1 MNTIQIIVIACIL
14 AAIGLISLWWGTKT
28 AHDLDQEEDVYVR
41 PKFQPR
47 KVSYTK
53 GVDPYASQLE
63 HSYPKKKKRYYNK
76 KKKPAVANNAPTE
89 KRPVGRPKK
98 SN

>member
-1 MNTIQIIVIACIL
+1 MNTFVIILLVV
-14 AAIGLISLWWGTKT
+14 AIISVAIMYVSIKN
-28 AHDLDQEEDVYVR
+28 AQEVDDTPIS

-47 KVSYTK
+47 KMHYVAGT
-53 GVDPYASQLE
+53 DPYEAE
-63 HSYPKKKKRYYNK
+63 KPKRRYKRRNK
-76 KKKPAVANNAPTE
+76 KKKPAVAENAQVE

>member
-1 MNTIQIIVIACIL
+1 MTTIGIILVTIAIISV
-14 AAIGLISLWWGTKT
+14 AFIYYAIKT
-28 AHDLDQEEDVYVR
+28 AERHDEEIDKVQQ

-47 KVSYTK
+47 KVTIVVSDETEK
-53 GVDPYASQLE
+53 
-63 HSYPKKKKRYYNK
+63 PKRKKKRYYNK
-76 KKKPAVANNAPTE
+76 KKKPAVAENAPVE

>member
-1 MNTIQIIVIACIL
+1 MNLFIIIGCVAVVTV
-14 AAIGLISLWWGTKT
+14 AALYFLSKN
-28 AHDLDQEEDVYVR
+28 AHELKEEE

-47 KVSYTK
+47 KVTYTK
-53 GVDPYASQLE
+53 GVDPYE
-63 HSYPKKKKRYYNK
+63 TEKPKRKKKRYYNK
-76 KKKPAVANNAPTE
+76 KKPAVANNATTE

>member
-1 MNTIQIIVIACIL
+1 MNSTQIIITVCVL
-14 AAIGLISLWWGTKT
+14 AAIALLSMWYATST
-28 AHDLDQEEDVYVR
+28 AYDLDKEKPLDI

-47 KVSYTK
+47 KVTVVKSSEET
-53 GVDPYASQLE
+53 
-63 HSYPKKKKRYYNK
+63 PKRKKKRYYNSK
-76 KKKPAVANNAPTE
+76 KKKPAVAENAQVE

>member
-1 MNTIQIIVIACIL
+1 MESSTIIVVGVVLALL
-14 AAIGLISLWWGTKT
+14 AALSFILMQVSSKEYPKT
-28 AHDLDQEEDVYVR
+28 EEQS
-41 PKFQPR
+41 PKFEVG
-47 KVSYTK
+47 KVSYPHCS
-53 GVDPYASQLE
+53 DEEA
-63 HSYPKKKKRYYNK
+63 PKRKKKRYYNK

>member
-1 MNTIQIIVIACIL
+1 MNIFIIIICVAVIAVAVL
-14 AAIGLISLWWGTKT
+14 YFSAKNA
-28 AHDLDQEEDVYVR
+28 QEIKEQE

-47 KVSYTK
+47 KMSYIPK
-53 GVDPYASQLE
+53 KDVIDSMDKPKR
-63 HSYPKKKKRYYNK
+63 KKKKYYN
-76 KKKPAVANNAPTE
+76 KKKPAVAQNETVE